1 MVLIYMPQAM
11 SEAPY
16 LMSPPEL
23 NILSHAHTHMHTHIA
38 QRKTVHSSI
47 YRDDENTSVCSQIS
61 DW

>member
-23 NILSHAHTHMHTHIA
+23 NILSHAHTHIA